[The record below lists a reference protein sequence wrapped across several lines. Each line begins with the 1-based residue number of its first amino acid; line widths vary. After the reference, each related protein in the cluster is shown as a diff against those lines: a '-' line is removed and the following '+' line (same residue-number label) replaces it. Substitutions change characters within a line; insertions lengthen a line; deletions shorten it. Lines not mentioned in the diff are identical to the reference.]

1 MSLALGRQQRTLP
14 TALLSAYRSPSVLQ
28 TATVSLSVGPNER
41 RQQSTR
47 TAASRQQSQP
57 SVSRQVGKSRTY
69 SNSMPLKQQSDV
81 DVAAATPSTT
91 TVASPYVLTTALT
104 AFSLITWDVF
114 QGPHWLVSHLDEPA
128 QHWVFTSLSFETR
141 QLAGSWVLSNSF
153 IATGV
158 LGWWAAGVTL
168 IAQSGRK
175 GLYLLSTAIAAYLL
189 GGGFLLSGDVLL
201 VDFIKHIFQRAR
213 PSTLHKTFSFPS
225 GHTTAGV
232 FIVGV
237 LLFVL
242 LPLILRPQIR
252 AARSANDK
260 SVTSRDTLYKFA
272 ELTAKGRYPLWLVA
286 GATTAAGR
294 VIADVHWVTD
304 TLAGASLGIAL
315 VSITA
320 MVSNKRT

>member
-1 MSLALGRQQRTLP
+1 MPPSPWSLCLAGSLLAQMSLALGRQQRTLP

-225 GHTTAGV
+225 GHTTAGQRV
-232 FIVGV
+232 PCMPARDAFWLAACPLSLTAQ
-237 LLFVL
+237 LLCKAVNT
-242 LPLILRPQIR
+242 
-252 AARSANDK
+252 SAMD
-260 SVTSRDTLYKFA
+260 V
-272 ELTAKGRYPLWLVA
+272 ELTV
-286 GATTAAGR
+286 
-294 VIADVHWVTD
+294 
-304 TLAGASLGIAL
+304 
-315 VSITA
+315 
-320 MVSNKRT
+320 

>member
-1 MSLALGRQQRTLP
+1 M
-14 TALLSAYRSPSVLQ
+14 
-28 TATVSLSVGPNER
+28 
-41 RQQSTR
+41 
-47 TAASRQQSQP
+47 
-57 SVSRQVGKSRTY
+57 
-69 SNSMPLKQQSDV
+69 
-81 DVAAATPSTT
+81 
-91 TVASPYVLTTALT
+91 
-104 AFSLITWDVF
+104 
-114 QGPHWLVSHLDEPA
+114 
-128 QHWVFTSLSFETR
+128 
-141 QLAGSWVLSNSF
+141 
-153 IATGV
+153 
-158 LGWWAAGVTL
+158 
-168 IAQSGRK
+168 
-175 GLYLLSTAIAAYLL
+175 
-189 GGGFLLSGDVLL
+189 
-201 VDFIKHIFQRAR
+201 
-213 PSTLHKTFSFPS
+213 
-225 GHTTAGV
+225 
-232 FIVGV
+232 GV